1 VPGDRAAIED
11 AIATLSSQMAIRGYR
26 LNRTKLVKLL
36 YFIDLAAWEEMG
48 RLVTGVNWTWDHYGP
63 FSGAILEACND
74 MADTGELNVRV
85 EGIGP
90 DSREFHIR
98 SEDVRYFK
106 RPSEEVVRLIRSVVR
121 DYGALSAT
129 RLKELSY
136 QTAPMKR
143 VIEEGRRGDELQFVR
158 RPVSSSDV
166 KNAVARYAGLV
177 RRQQQS
183 GDVAAALRAD
193 LEDLRAGRESATTK
207 LLGNG

>member
-1 VPGDRAAIED
+1 
-11 AIATLSSQMAIRGYR
+11 
-26 LNRTKLVKLL
+26 
-36 YFIDLAAWEEMG
+36 
-48 RLVTGVNWTWDHYGP
+48 
-63 FSGAILEACND
+63 
-74 MADTGELNVRV
+74 
-85 EGIGP
+85 
-90 DSREFHIR
+90 
-98 SEDVRYFK
+98 
-106 RPSEEVVRLIRSVVR
+106 VRLIRSIVR

-183 GDVAAALRAD
+183 GDVAAALRVTWRIFAQD
-193 LEDLRAGRESATTK
+193 ESLQRRSSWATVRLGGPSKRFPGRMH
-207 LLGNG
+207 L